1 MSVVDSYFKKNIDK
15 VTFLELKK
23 DTVIGEGKY
32 SLKKEIPLPIKTDAL
47 INEIKEGNLQ
57 DELSLNF
64 IIDGII
70 YLMGID
76 PNFPYIEDYK
86 DILYGVNDKIHDY
99 IFYQGIKAVENKD
112 NDSGAIY
119 FRALKL
125 MDPENVHGRFN
136 YALNLEEIGKKYLN
150 MEMEEKA
157 MEFIKASTRELE
169 SILDI
174 DDKYPLAYYKLGYH
188 YKFFGNFLKAK
199 LIWSKYLTL
208 DKDELRLQEIREE
221 LDLIE
226 DEAEIET
233 GLIHLQREEF
243 HKAIDIFEKLLK
255 KYDNFW
261 ELKYFLGASYKGI
274 GDFENAIDL
283 FYEALDLNSGELE
296 IYNELGI
303 CLVNVGKIKEAIK
316 VFTEGIENVGNDYK
330 LLFNRGLCYLQLEEL
345 NKAYEDISI
354 AASLNPEDKTIK
366 AQKEVLDKLT
376 K

>member
-1 MSVVDSYFKKNIDK
+1 M
-15 VTFLELKK
+15 
-23 DTVIGEGKY
+23 
-32 SLKKEIPLPIKTDAL
+32 
-47 INEIKEGNLQ
+47 
-57 DELSLNF
+57 
-64 IIDGII
+64 
-70 YLMGID
+70 
-76 PNFPYIEDYK
+76 
-86 DILYGVNDKIHDY
+86 
-99 IFYQGIKAVENKD
+99 
-112 NDSGAIY
+112 
-119 FRALKL
+119 
-125 MDPENVHGRFN
+125 
-136 YALNLEEIGKKYLN
+136 
-150 MEMEEKA
+150 
-157 MEFIKASTRELE
+157 
-169 SILDI
+169 
-174 DDKYPLAYYKLGYH
+174 
-188 YKFFGNFLKAK
+188 
-199 LIWSKYLTL
+199 
-208 DKDELRLQEIREE
+208 QEIREE